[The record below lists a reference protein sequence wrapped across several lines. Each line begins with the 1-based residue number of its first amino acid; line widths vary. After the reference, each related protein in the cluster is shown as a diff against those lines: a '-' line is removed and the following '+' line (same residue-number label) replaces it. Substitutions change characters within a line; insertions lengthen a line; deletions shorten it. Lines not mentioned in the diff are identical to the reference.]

1 MNDITDIKFKTK
13 GLKEPQRLLYGDNNT
28 HRGCW
33 FLLSQLHF
41 HCGRRSHSPD
51 PGGLPGSVYCPAA
64 LLSLLQGYRRR
75 RSFISLCLTLLDL
88 LSSSTSLHFLDHFE
102 VLSYYWHHKFSITA
116 TFVKRKSAKFVST
129 HWASPCSLWA
139 ARPEPALWPQK
150 PLASPAALC
159 FSAADELPSHKL
171 QRTQWPVVN
180 LRTARHPGHCT
191 GYRQGGKIVTV
202 KNNFKHQV
210 WLLNWYFV
218 FNLHHTLQNGAIIV
232 YLGSSHLWRFRV
244 QWQRLMSAG
253 SPFPLFI
260 IALALGLGQAK
271 LSFPGIPQFRVFL
284 LLFFF
289 YGHIQLIFIL
299 VFTIQCI
306 LLITLFTGTLQ
317 PSIQMTLYFFIL
329 YLQAEQSFPVTEGG
343 YNK

>member
-1 MNDITDIKFKTK
+1 MNCLLTNCRGRSGLLWICEQLATQVIVLVTDRGERSWLSKTF
-13 GLKEPQRLLYGDNNT
+13 LNT
-28 HRGCW
+28 R
-33 FLLSQLHF
+33 F
-41 HCGRRSHSPD
+41 
-51 PGGLPGSVYCPAA
+51 
-64 LLSLLQGYRRR
+64 
-75 RSFISLCLTLLDL
+75 
-88 LSSSTSLHFLDHFE
+88 
-102 VLSYYWHHKFSITA
+102 
-116 TFVKRKSAKFVST
+116 
-129 HWASPCSLWA
+129 
-139 ARPEPALWPQK
+139 
-150 PLASPAALC
+150 
-159 FSAADELPSHKL
+159 
-171 QRTQWPVVN
+171 
-180 LRTARHPGHCT
+180 
-191 GYRQGGKIVTV
+191 
-202 KNNFKHQV
+202 
-210 WLLNWYFV
+210 LNWYFLV

-343 YNK
+343 YNE